1 MELLTGEVAVWRVAA
16 TAANSRAAEAARA
29 ALSEEEARRAG
40 TFHKPADRA
49 LYLVAHVALR
59 LLLGEQLGVPAG
71 AVVLGRAACPG
82 CGGPHGRPTLSDPSL
97 EFSLS
102 HTGGLA
108 LIALARDTVG
118 LDVEQRAPFEEATGL
133 DIASQLH
140 PAERAVL
147 DGLPQDRKAE
157 ATLRCWVRKEAY
169 LKGTG
174 VGLSQGADTE
184 YVGLGPGHPGLPGAG
199 SLPAEPAGWGFADV
213 PVPDGYAAAVALRV
227 PDGLRTPRVLTA
239 DLDLGQPIRIGS
251 AAG

>member
-1 MELLTGEVAVWRVAA
+1 MELLTGDVAVWRVAA
-16 TAANSRAAEAARA
+16 TPANSRAAEAARA
-29 ALSEEEARRAG
+29 ALSEEETRRAG

-59 LLLGEQLGVPAG
+59 LLLGEQLGLPAG

-82 CGGPHGRPTLSDPSL
+82 CGGPHGRPVTVSGPSV

-108 LIALARDTVG
+108 VIALARDVVG
-118 LDVEQRAPFEEATGL
+118 VDVEQRGPFEEAAGL

-147 DGLPQDRKAE
+147 DGLPQERRAE

-174 VGLSQGADTE
+174 VGLSQGVDAD
-184 YVGLGPGHPGLPGAG
+184 YVGLGPEYPGLAGGA
-199 SLPAEPAGWGFADV
+199 SLPAEPAGWGFGDV
-213 PVPDGYAAAVALRV
+213 PVPDGYAAAVALRL
-227 PDGLRTPRVLTA
+227 PDGVRTPRVVSS
-239 DLDLGQPIRIGS
+239 DLDLGQPVRIG
-251 AAG
+251 